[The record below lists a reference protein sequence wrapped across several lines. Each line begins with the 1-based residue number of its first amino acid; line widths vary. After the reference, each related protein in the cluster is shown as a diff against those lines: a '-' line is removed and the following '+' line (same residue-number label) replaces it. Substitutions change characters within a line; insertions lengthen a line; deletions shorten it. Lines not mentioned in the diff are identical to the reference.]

1 MAAWLT
7 AWRWEGMEY
16 ISGEKKEFWHGTV
29 RNKSECQISEG
40 SASEPKELMRP
51 ALQARNS

>member
-1 MAAWLT
+1 
-7 AWRWEGMEY
+7 MEY